1 MSKENSCMRTCR
13 NKVFFTL
20 VACLAW
26 PGATLAKEVKAPKA
40 WEKEVPENKEDLLA
54 IQTRLQAALK
64 KTKGAVVA
72 VQSGGGAGS
81 GVIVSKDGF
90 VLTAG
95 HISGRPGRSV
105 KIVLPDGRR
114 VDAVTMG
121 GSEISDSG
129 MCRIKEEGEWPF
141 VPMAEKGKSQVGD
154 WCFALGHPG
163 GFLEKRGMV
172 TRIGRVI
179 YKRHA
184 MLRTDCRL
192 LGGDSGG
199 PLFNLDGEV
208 IGIHSRIARDDDA
221 NFHAPIES
229 YLEHWDL
236 FIKDQMISRRDLQK
250 GGFLGVGTMETEE
263 GLRIMDLVKESA
275 AEKGGILKSDVITS
289 IDGEPI
295 DSQEELFIVVG
306 SKEPGD
312 EVVVDLR
319 RGDKELTIS
328 LELGKR
334 PE

>member
-1 MSKENSCMRTCR
+1 MVT
-13 NKVFFTL
+13 
-20 VACLAW
+20 CLAW
-26 PGATLAKEVKAPKA
+26 QSFAFAKEAKGPKS
-40 WEKEVPENKEDLLA
+40 WEKKVPESKEDLLS
-54 IQTRLQAALK
+54 IQAKLQATLK
-64 KTKGAVVA
+64 KAKQAVVA
-72 VQSGGGAGS
+72 IQSGGGSGS
-81 GVIVSKDGF
+81 GVIVSKDGL

-95 HISGRPGRSV
+95 HISGRAGRSV

-129 MCRIKEEGEWPF
+129 MCKIKEDGEWPF
-141 VPMAEKGKSQVGD
+141 APMAAKGKSQVGD

-163 GFLEKRGMV
+163 GFMAKRGMV

-179 YKRHA
+179 DKQYA
-184 MLRTDCRL
+184 TLRTDCRL

-208 IGIHSRIARDDDA
+208 IGIHSRIAKDDDA

-229 YLEHWDL
+229 YLEHWDV
-236 FIKDQMISRRDLQK
+236 FNEGTMISRRDLQK
-250 GGFLGVGTMETEE
+250 GGFLGVGTMETED
-263 GLRIMDLVKESA
+263 GLRIMNLVNESA
-275 AEKGGILKSDVITS
+275 AQKGGILKSDVIIA

-312 EVVVDLR
+312 EVVIDLR
-319 RGDKELTIS
+319 RGKKDLSIS

>member
-1 MSKENSCMRTCR
+1 MKENYFIKTCR

-26 PGATLAKEVKAPKA
+26 PVATLAEEVEGTKA
-40 WEKEVPENKEDLLA
+40 WEKVVPQNKDDLLA
-54 IQTRLQAALK
+54 IQTKLQSVLVKA
-64 KTKGAVVA
+64 KGAVVA
-72 VQSGGGAGS
+72 VQSGGGGGS
-81 GVIVSKDGF
+81 GVIVSKDGL

-141 VPMAEKGKSQVGD
+141 APMADKGKSQVGD

-163 GFLEKRGMV
+163 GFFEKRGMV

-179 YKRHA
+179 HKRHA
-184 MLRTDCRL
+184 TLRTDCRL

-208 IGIHSRIARDDDA
+208 IGIHSRIAMTDDA

-229 YLEHWDL
+229 YHEHWDL
-236 FIKDQMISRRDLQK
+236 FKEGQMISRSDLQK
-250 GGFLGVGTMETEE
+250 GGFLGIGTEETEE
-263 GLRIMDLVKESA
+263 GLKILDLVKESA
-275 AEKGGILKSDVITS
+275 ADKGGILEADVIIA

-306 SKEPGD
+306 SREPGD
-312 EVVVDLR
+312 EVVIDLR
-319 RGDKELTIS
+319 RGKKELTIT
-328 LELGKR
+328 LKLGKR

>member
-1 MSKENSCMRTCR
+1 MKPYKGIFS
-13 NKVFFTL
+13 FFLMT
-20 VACLAW
+20 CLALQ
-26 PGATLAKEVKAPKA
+26 TFVLAKEAKGPKS
-40 WEKEVPENKEDLLA
+40 WEKKVPESKEDLLS
-54 IQTRLQAALK
+54 IQAKLQATLK
-64 KTKGAVVA
+64 KAKQAVVA
-72 VQSGGGAGS
+72 IQSGGGSGS
-81 GVIVSKDGF
+81 GVIVSKDGL

-95 HISGRPGRSV
+95 HISGRAGRSV

-129 MCRIKEEGEWPF
+129 MCKIKEDGEWPF
-141 VPMAEKGKSQVGD
+141 APMAAKGKSQIGD

-163 GFLEKRGMV
+163 GFMAKRGMV

-179 YKRHA
+179 DKQYA
-184 MLRTDCRL
+184 TLRTDCRL

-208 IGIHSRIARDDDA
+208 IGIHSRIAKDDDA

-229 YLEHWDL
+229 YLEHWDV
-236 FIKDQMISRRDLQK
+236 FNEGTMISRRDLQK
-250 GGFLGVGTMETEE
+250 GGFLGVGTMETED
-263 GLRIMDLVKESA
+263 GLRIMNLVNESA
-275 AEKGGILKSDVITS
+275 AQKGGILKSDVIIA

-312 EVVVDLR
+312 KVVIDLR
-319 RGDKELTIS
+319 RGKKDLSIR

>member
-1 MSKENSCMRTCR
+1 MT
-13 NKVFFTL
+13 
-20 VACLAW
+20 CLAW
-26 PGATLAKEVKAPKA
+26 QSFVLAKETKGPKS
-40 WEKEVPENKEDLLA
+40 WEKKVPESKQDLLS
-54 IQTRLQAALK
+54 IQAKLQATLK
-64 KTKGAVVA
+64 NAKQAVVA
-72 VQSGGGAGS
+72 IQSGGGSGS
-81 GVIVSKDGF
+81 GVIVSREGL

-129 MCRIKEEGEWPF
+129 MCKIKQDGEWPF
-141 VPMAEKGKSQVGD
+141 APMAAKGKSQVGD

-163 GFLEKRGMV
+163 GFMAKRGMV

-179 YKRHA
+179 DKQYA
-184 MLRTDCRL
+184 TLRTDCRL

-208 IGIHSRIARDDDA
+208 IGIHSRIAKDDDA

-229 YLEHWDL
+229 YLEHWDV
-236 FIKDQMISRRDLQK
+236 FNEGTMISRRDLQK
-250 GGFLGVGTMETEE
+250 GGFLGVGTMETED
-263 GLRIMDLVKESA
+263 GLRIMSLVNESA
-275 AEKGGILKSDVITS
+275 AQKGGILKSDVITA

-295 DSQEELFIVVG
+295 DSQEELIIVVG

-312 EVVVDLR
+312 EVLIDLR
-319 RGDKELTIS
+319 RGKKDLSIS

>member
-1 MSKENSCMRTCR
+1 MKTCQSK
-13 NKVFFTL
+13 VIFTL

-26 PGATLAKEVKAPKA
+26 QTSTLAKEVNVSRA
-40 WEKEVPENKEDLLA
+40 WEKNVPESKEDLLA
-54 IQTRLQAALK
+54 IQAKLQATLK
-64 KTKGAVVA
+64 KAKGAVVA
-72 VQSGGGAGS
+72 IQSGGGAGS
-81 GVIVSKDGF
+81 GVIVSKDGL

-95 HISGRPGRSV
+95 HISGKPGRSV
-105 KIVLPDGRR
+105 KVVLPDGRR

-141 VPMAEKGKSQVGD
+141 APMAEKGKSQIGD

-163 GFLEKRGMV
+163 GFIEKRGMV

-179 YKRHA
+179 YKQNA
-184 MLRTDCRL
+184 TLQTDCRL

-208 IGIHSRIARDDDA
+208 IGIHSRIAKDDDA

-229 YLEHWDL
+229 YLEHWDI
-236 FIKDQMISRRDLQK
+236 FRGGTMIFHRDLQK
-250 GGFLGVGTMETEE
+250 GGFLGVGTMETED
-263 GLRIMDLVKESA
+263 GLRILNLIKESA
-275 AEKGGILKSDVITS
+275 AEKGGILKSDVITA

-306 SKEPGD
+306 SKEPGE

-319 RGDKELTIS
+319 RGEKELTIS
-328 LELGKR
+328 IELGKR

>member
-1 MSKENSCMRTCR
+1 MKIFQNKTLLVLTYCFFLSSAVFAREAAKSSK
-13 NKVFFTL
+13 
-20 VACLAW
+20 
-26 PGATLAKEVKAPKA
+26 P
-40 WEKEVPENKEDLLA
+40 WEKKVPESKEDLLS
-54 IQTRLQAALK
+54 IQAKLQTTLK
-64 KTKGAVVA
+64 KAKQAVVA
-72 VQSGGGAGS
+72 IQSGGGSGS
-81 GVIVSKDGF
+81 GVIVSKDGL

-95 HISGRPGRSV
+95 HISGRAGRSV

-129 MCRIKEEGEWPF
+129 MCKIKEDGEWPF
-141 VPMAEKGKSQVGD
+141 APMAGKGKSQVGD

-163 GFLEKRGMV
+163 GFMAKRGMV

-179 YKRHA
+179 DKQYA
-184 MLRTDCRL
+184 TLRTDCRL

-208 IGIHSRIARDDDA
+208 IGIHSRIAKDDDA

-229 YLEHWDL
+229 YLEHWDV
-236 FIKDQMISRRDLQK
+236 FNEGTMISRRDLQK
-250 GGFLGVGTMETEE
+250 GGFLGVGTMETED
-263 GLRIMDLVKESA
+263 GLRIMNLVNESA
-275 AEKGGILKSDVITS
+275 AQKGGILKSDVIIA

-312 EVVVDLR
+312 EVVIDLR
-319 RGDKELTIS
+319 RGKKDLSIS

>member
-1 MSKENSCMRTCR
+1 MT
-13 NKVFFTL
+13 
-20 VACLAW
+20 CLAW
-26 PGATLAKEVKAPKA
+26 QTFVLAKEAKGPKS
-40 WEKEVPENKEDLLA
+40 WEKKVPESKEDLLS
-54 IQTRLQAALK
+54 IQAKLQTTLK
-64 KTKGAVVA
+64 KAKQAVVA
-72 VQSGGGAGS
+72 IQSGGGSGS
-81 GVIVSKDGF
+81 GVIVSKDGL

-95 HISGRPGRSV
+95 HISGRAGRSV

-129 MCRIKEEGEWPF
+129 MCKIKEDGEWPF
-141 VPMAEKGKSQVGD
+141 APMAAKGKSQVGD

-163 GFLEKRGMV
+163 GFMAKRGMV

-179 YKRHA
+179 DKQYA
-184 MLRTDCRL
+184 TLRTDCRL

-208 IGIHSRIARDDDA
+208 IGIHSRIAKDDDA

-229 YLEHWDL
+229 YLEHWDV
-236 FIKDQMISRRDLQK
+236 FNEGTMISRRDLQK
-250 GGFLGVGTMETEE
+250 GGFLGVGTMETED
-263 GLRIMDLVKESA
+263 GLRIVNLVNESA
-275 AEKGGILKSDVITS
+275 AQKGGILKSDVIIA

-312 EVVVDLR
+312 EVVIDLR
-319 RGDKELTIS
+319 RGKKDLSIS

>member
-1 MSKENSCMRTCR
+1 MT
-13 NKVFFTL
+13 
-20 VACLAW
+20 CLAW
-26 PGATLAKEVKAPKA
+26 HTSVLAKETKGLKS
-40 WEKEVPENKEDLLA
+40 WEKKVPESKQDLLS
-54 IQTRLQAALK
+54 IQAKLQATLK
-64 KTKGAVVA
+64 NAKQAVVA
-72 VQSGGGAGS
+72 IQSGGGSGS
-81 GVIVSKDGF
+81 GVIVSREGL

-129 MCRIKEEGEWPF
+129 MCKIKQDGEWPF
-141 VPMAEKGKSQVGD
+141 APMAAKGKSQVGD

-163 GFLEKRGMV
+163 GFMAKRGMV

-179 YKRHA
+179 DKQYA
-184 MLRTDCRL
+184 TLRTDCRL

-208 IGIHSRIARDDDA
+208 IGIHSRIAKYDDA

-229 YLEHWDL
+229 YLEHWDV
-236 FIKDQMISRRDLQK
+236 FNEGTMISRRDLQK
-250 GGFLGVGTMETEE
+250 GGFLGVGTMETED
-263 GLRIMDLVKESA
+263 GLRIMSLVNESA
-275 AEKGGILKSDVITS
+275 AQKGGILKSDVITA

-295 DSQEELFIVVG
+295 DSQEELIIVVG

-312 EVVVDLR
+312 EVLIDLR
-319 RGDKELTIS
+319 RGKKDLSIS

>member
-1 MSKENSCMRTCR
+1 MT
-13 NKVFFTL
+13 
-20 VACLAW
+20 CLAW
-26 PGATLAKEVKAPKA
+26 QTFVLAKEAKGPKS
-40 WEKEVPENKEDLLA
+40 WEKKVPESKEDLLS
-54 IQTRLQAALK
+54 IQAKLQATLK
-64 KTKGAVVA
+64 KAKQAVVA
-72 VQSGGGAGS
+72 IQSGGGSGS
-81 GVIVSKDGF
+81 GVIVSKDGL

-95 HISGRPGRSV
+95 HISGRAGRSV

-129 MCRIKEEGEWPF
+129 MCKIKEDGEWPF
-141 VPMAEKGKSQVGD
+141 APMAGKGKSQVGD

-163 GFLEKRGMV
+163 GFMAKRGMV

-179 YKRHA
+179 DKQYA
-184 MLRTDCRL
+184 TLRTDCRL

-208 IGIHSRIARDDDA
+208 IGIHSRIAKDDDA

-229 YLEHWDL
+229 YLEHWDV
-236 FIKDQMISRRDLQK
+236 FNEGTMISRRDLQK
-250 GGFLGVGTMETEE
+250 GGFLGVGTMETED
-263 GLRIMDLVKESA
+263 GLKIMNLVKESA
-275 AEKGGILKSDVITS
+275 AEKGGILKSDLITA

-306 SKEPGD
+306 SKEPGE
-312 EVVVDLR
+312 EVVIDLR
-319 RGDKELTIS
+319 RGKKELTIS

>member
-1 MSKENSCMRTCR
+1 MT
-13 NKVFFTL
+13 
-20 VACLAW
+20 CLAW
-26 PGATLAKEVKAPKA
+26 HTSVLAKETKGLKS
-40 WEKEVPENKEDLLA
+40 WEKKVPESKQDLLS
-54 IQTRLQAALK
+54 IQAKLQATLK
-64 KTKGAVVA
+64 NAKQAVVA
-72 VQSGGGAGS
+72 IQSGGGSGS
-81 GVIVSKDGF
+81 GVIVSREGL

-129 MCRIKEEGEWPF
+129 MCKIKQDGEWPF
-141 VPMAEKGKSQVGD
+141 APMAAKGKSQVGD

-163 GFLEKRGMV
+163 GFMAKRGMV

-179 YKRHA
+179 DKQYA
-184 MLRTDCRL
+184 TLRTDCRL

-208 IGIHSRIARDDDA
+208 IGIHSRIAKDDDA

-229 YLEHWDL
+229 YLEHWDV
-236 FIKDQMISRRDLQK
+236 FNEGTMISRRDLQK
-250 GGFLGVGTMETEE
+250 GGFLGVGTMETED
-263 GLRIMDLVKESA
+263 GLRIMSLVNESA
-275 AEKGGILKSDVITS
+275 AQKGGILKSDVITA

-295 DSQEELFIVVG
+295 DSQEELIIVVG

-312 EVVVDLR
+312 EVLIDLR
-319 RGDKELTIS
+319 RGKKDLSIS

>member
-1 MSKENSCMRTCR
+1 MT
-13 NKVFFTL
+13 
-20 VACLAW
+20 CLAW
-26 PGATLAKEVKAPKA
+26 QTFVLAKEAKGPKS
-40 WEKEVPENKEDLLA
+40 WEKKVPESKEDLLS
-54 IQTRLQAALK
+54 IQAKLQATLK
-64 KTKGAVVA
+64 KAKQAVVA
-72 VQSGGGAGS
+72 IQSGGGSGS
-81 GVIVSKDGF
+81 GVIVSKDGL

-95 HISGRPGRSV
+95 HISGRAGRSV

-129 MCRIKEEGEWPF
+129 MCKIKEDGEWPF
-141 VPMAEKGKSQVGD
+141 APMAAKGKSQVGD

-163 GFLEKRGMV
+163 GFMAKRGMV

-179 YKRHA
+179 DKQYA
-184 MLRTDCRL
+184 TLRTDCRL

-208 IGIHSRIARDDDA
+208 IGIHSRIAKDDDA

-229 YLEHWDL
+229 YLEHWDV
-236 FIKDQMISRRDLQK
+236 FNEGTMISRRDLQK
-250 GGFLGVGTMETEE
+250 GGFLGVGTMETED
-263 GLRIMDLVKESA
+263 GLRIMNLVNESA
-275 AEKGGILKSDVITS
+275 AQKGGILKSDVIIA

-312 EVVVDLR
+312 EVVIDLR
-319 RGDKELTIS
+319 RGKKDLSIS
-328 LELGKR
+328 LQLGKR

>member
-1 MSKENSCMRTCR
+1 MKPYKGLIS
-13 NKVFFTL
+13 FFLMT
-20 VACLAW
+20 CLAW
-26 PGATLAKEVKAPKA
+26 QTFVLAKEAKGPKS
-40 WEKEVPENKEDLLA
+40 WEKKVPESKEDLLS
-54 IQTRLQAALK
+54 IQAKLQATLK
-64 KTKGAVVA
+64 KAKQAVVA
-72 VQSGGGAGS
+72 IQSGGGSGS
-81 GVIVSKDGF
+81 GVIVSKDGL

-95 HISGRPGRSV
+95 HISGRAGRSV

-129 MCRIKEEGEWPF
+129 MCKIKEDGEWPF
-141 VPMAEKGKSQVGD
+141 APMAAKGKSQIGD

-163 GFLEKRGMV
+163 GFMAKRGMV

-179 YKRHA
+179 DKQYA
-184 MLRTDCRL
+184 TLRTDCRL

-208 IGIHSRIARDDDA
+208 IGIHSRIAKDDDA

-229 YLEHWDL
+229 YLEHWDV
-236 FIKDQMISRRDLQK
+236 FNEGTMISRRDLQK
-250 GGFLGVGTMETEE
+250 GGFLGVGTMETED
-263 GLRIMDLVKESA
+263 GLRIMNLVNESA
-275 AEKGGILKSDVITS
+275 AQKGGILKSDVIIA

-312 EVVVDLR
+312 EVVIDLR
-319 RGDKELTIS
+319 RGKKDLSIS

>member
-1 MSKENSCMRTCR
+1 MKENPCMRTFQ
-13 NKVFFTL
+13 NKLFFTL

-26 PGATLAKEVKAPKA
+26 SVATLAEKVEDTKA

-54 IQTRLQAALK
+54 IQTKLQSVL
-64 KTKGAVVA
+64 TKAKEAVVA

-81 GVIVSKDGF
+81 GVIVSKDGL

-114 VDAVTMG
+114 VDAVTLG

-141 VPMAEKGKSQVGD
+141 APMAKKGKSQVGD

-163 GFLEKRGMV
+163 GFFEKRGMV
-172 TRIGRVI
+172 MRIGRVI
-179 YKRHA
+179 HKRHA
-184 MLRTDCRL
+184 TLRTDCRL

-208 IGIHSRIARDDDA
+208 IGIHSRIAMTDDA

-229 YLEHWDL
+229 YHEHWDL
-236 FIKDQMISRRDLQK
+236 FKEGQMISRRDLQK
-250 GGFLGVGTMETEE
+250 GGFLGVGTEETEE
-263 GLRIMDLVKESA
+263 GLKILDLVQESA
-275 AEKGGILKSDVITS
+275 ADKGGILEADVIIA

-306 SKEPGD
+306 SREPGD
-312 EVVVDLR
+312 EVVIDLR
-319 RGDKELTIS
+319 RGKKELTIT
-328 LELGKR
+328 LKLGKR

>member
-1 MSKENSCMRTCR
+1 MKTCK
-13 NKVFFTL
+13 NKAIFTL
-20 VACLAW
+20 VSCLTFH
-26 PGATLAKEVKAPKA
+26 PFVFAKEAKSPKS
-40 WEKEVPENKEDLLA
+40 WEKKVPESKEDLLS
-54 IQTRLQAALK
+54 IQTKLQATLK
-64 KTKGAVVA
+64 KAKGAVVA
-72 VQSGGGAGS
+72 IQSGGVSGS
-81 GVIVSKDGF
+81 GVIVSKDGL

-95 HISGRPGRSV
+95 HISGRSGRSV

-129 MCRIKEEGEWPF
+129 MCKIKEEGEWPF
-141 VPMAEKGKSQVGD
+141 APMAAKGKSQVGD

-163 GFLEKRGMV
+163 GFMAKRGMV

-179 YKRHA
+179 DKQNA
-184 MLRTDCRL
+184 TLRTDCRL

-208 IGIHSRIARDDDA
+208 IGIHSRIAKYDDA

-229 YLEHWDL
+229 YLEHWDV
-236 FIKDQMISRRDLQK
+236 FNEGTMISRRDLQK
-250 GGFLGVGTMETEE
+250 GGFLGVGTMETEK
-263 GLRIMDLVKESA
+263 GLKIMNVVKDSA
-275 AEKGGILKSDVITS
+275 AQKGGILKSDVITA

-312 EVVVDLR
+312 EVVIDLR
-319 RGDKELTIS
+319 RGKKDLSIS

>member
-1 MSKENSCMRTCR
+1 MITCQK
-13 NKVFFTL
+13 KVIFTL
-20 VACLAW
+20 VACLTLHAFVFAKEAKSPRSW
-26 PGATLAKEVKAPKA
+26 EKNVPESKQDLLSIQAKLQATLKKA
-40 WEKEVPENKEDLLA
+40 
-54 IQTRLQAALK
+54 
-64 KTKGAVVA
+64 KGAVVA
-72 VQSGGGAGS
+72 IQSGGGAGS
-81 GVIVSKDGF
+81 GVIVSKDGL

-95 HISGRPGRSV
+95 HISGRSGRSV

-141 VPMAEKGKSQVGD
+141 APMAEKGKSQIGD

-163 GFLEKRGMV
+163 GFIEKRGMV

-179 YKRHA
+179 YKQNA
-184 MLRTDCRL
+184 TLRTDCRL

-208 IGIHSRIARDDDA
+208 IGIHSRIAKDDDA
-221 NFHAPIES
+221 NYHAPIES
-229 YLEHWDL
+229 YHEHWDI
-236 FIKDQMISRRDLQK
+236 FRGGTMISHRDLQK

-263 GLRIMDLVKESA
+263 GLRILNLIKESA
-275 AEKGGILKSDVITS
+275 AEKGGILKSDVITA

-306 SKEPGD
+306 SKEPGED
-312 EVVVDLR
+312 VVIDLR
-319 RGDKELTIS
+319 RGKKDLTIS

>member
-1 MSKENSCMRTCR
+1 MKPFKCITAL
-13 NKVFFTL
+13 FL
-20 VACLAW
+20 VTCLAW
-26 PGATLAKEVKAPKA
+26 HTSVLAKETKGLKS
-40 WEKEVPENKEDLLA
+40 WEKKVPESKQDLLS
-54 IQTRLQAALK
+54 IQAKLQATLK
-64 KTKGAVVA
+64 NAKQAVVA
-72 VQSGGGAGS
+72 IQSGGGSGS
-81 GVIVSKDGF
+81 GVIVSREGL

-129 MCRIKEEGEWPF
+129 MCKIKQDGEWPF
-141 VPMAEKGKSQVGD
+141 APMAAKGKSQVGD

-163 GFLEKRGMV
+163 GFMAKRGMV

-179 YKRHA
+179 DKQYA
-184 MLRTDCRL
+184 TLRTDCRL

-208 IGIHSRIARDDDA
+208 IGIHSRIAKYDDA

-229 YLEHWDL
+229 YLEHWDV
-236 FIKDQMISRRDLQK
+236 FNEGTMISRRDLQK
-250 GGFLGVGTMETEE
+250 GGFLGVGTMETED
-263 GLRIMDLVKESA
+263 GLRIMSLVNESA
-275 AEKGGILKSDVITS
+275 AQKGGILKSDVITA

-295 DSQEELFIVVG
+295 DSQEELIIVVG

-312 EVVVDLR
+312 EVLIDLR
-319 RGDKELTIS
+319 RGKKDLSIS

>member
-1 MSKENSCMRTCR
+1 MKPYKGILS
-13 NKVFFTL
+13 FFLMT
-20 VACLAW
+20 CLALQ
-26 PGATLAKEVKAPKA
+26 TFVLAKEAKGPKS
-40 WEKEVPENKEDLLA
+40 WEKKVPESKEDLLS
-54 IQTRLQAALK
+54 IQAKLQATLK
-64 KTKGAVVA
+64 KAKQAVVA
-72 VQSGGGAGS
+72 IQSGGGSGS
-81 GVIVSKDGF
+81 GVIVSKDGL

-95 HISGRPGRSV
+95 HISGRAGRSV

-129 MCRIKEEGEWPF
+129 MCKIKEDGEWPF
-141 VPMAEKGKSQVGD
+141 APMAAKGKSQIGD

-163 GFLEKRGMV
+163 GFMAKRGMV

-179 YKRHA
+179 DKQYA
-184 MLRTDCRL
+184 TLRTDCRL

-208 IGIHSRIARDDDA
+208 IGIHSRIAKDDDA

-229 YLEHWDL
+229 YIEHWDI
-236 FIKDQMISRRDLQK
+236 FNEGTMISRRDLQK
-250 GGFLGVGTMETEE
+250 GGFLGVGTMETED
-263 GLRIMDLVKESA
+263 GLRIMNLVNESA
-275 AEKGGILKSDVITS
+275 AQKGGILKSDVIIA

-312 EVVVDLR
+312 KVVIDLR
-319 RGDKELTIS
+319 RGKKDLSIR

>member
-1 MSKENSCMRTCR
+1 MT
-13 NKVFFTL
+13 
-20 VACLAW
+20 CLAW
-26 PGATLAKEVKAPKA
+26 HTSVLAKETKGLKS
-40 WEKEVPENKEDLLA
+40 WEKKVPESKEDLLS
-54 IQTRLQAALK
+54 IQAKLQATLK
-64 KTKGAVVA
+64 NAKQAVVA
-72 VQSGGGAGS
+72 IQSGGGSGS
-81 GVIVSKDGF
+81 GVIVSREGL

-129 MCRIKEEGEWPF
+129 MCKIKQDGEWPF
-141 VPMAEKGKSQVGD
+141 APMAAKGKSQVGD

-163 GFLEKRGMV
+163 GFMAKRGMV

-179 YKRHA
+179 DKQYA
-184 MLRTDCRL
+184 TLRTDCRL

-208 IGIHSRIARDDDA
+208 IGIHSRIAKYDDA

-229 YLEHWDL
+229 YLEHWDV
-236 FIKDQMISRRDLQK
+236 FNEGTMISRRDLQK
-250 GGFLGVGTMETEE
+250 GGFLGVGTMETED
-263 GLRIMDLVKESA
+263 GLRIMSLVNESA
-275 AEKGGILKSDVITS
+275 AQKGGILKSDVITA

-295 DSQEELFIVVG
+295 DSQEELIIVVG

-312 EVVVDLR
+312 EVLIDLR
-319 RGDKELTIS
+319 RGKKDLSIS

>member
-1 MSKENSCMRTCR
+1 MT
-13 NKVFFTL
+13 
-20 VACLAW
+20 CLAW
-26 PGATLAKEVKAPKA
+26 HTSVLAKETKGLKS
-40 WEKEVPENKEDLLA
+40 WEKKVPESKQDLLS
-54 IQTRLQAALK
+54 IQAKLQATLK
-64 KTKGAVVA
+64 NAKQAVVA
-72 VQSGGGAGS
+72 IQSGGGSGS
-81 GVIVSKDGF
+81 GVIVSREGL

-129 MCRIKEEGEWPF
+129 MCKIKQDGEWPF
-141 VPMAEKGKSQVGD
+141 APMAAKGKSQVGD

-163 GFLEKRGMV
+163 GFMAKRGMV

-179 YKRHA
+179 DKQYA
-184 MLRTDCRL
+184 TLRTDCRL

-208 IGIHSRIARDDDA
+208 IGIHSRIAKYDDA

-229 YLEHWDL
+229 YLEHWDV
-236 FIKDQMISRRDLQK
+236 FNEGTMISRRELQK
-250 GGFLGVGTMETEE
+250 GGFLGVGTMETED
-263 GLRIMDLVKESA
+263 GLRIMSLVNESA
-275 AEKGGILKSDVITS
+275 AQKGGILKSDVITA

-295 DSQEELFIVVG
+295 DSQEELIIVVG

-312 EVVVDLR
+312 EVLIDLR
-319 RGDKELTIS
+319 RGKKDLSIS